1 MFKKMILIQK
11 RVKNPEQNNKKKTP
25 NSALLTKHLKIL
37 NCLVSSRQDYIT
49 IDLLRF
55 FSYNSKLNLP

>member
-1 MFKKMILIQK
+1 MFKTNDSHSKK
-11 RVKNPEQNNKKKTP
+11 GKKNPNKITKKKTP
-25 NSALLTKHLKIL
+25 NSALLIKHCL

-55 FSYNSKLNLP
+55 FSYNSKLNIP

>member
-1 MFKKMILIQK
+1 MFKTNDSHSKKGNKPPTKL
-11 RVKNPEQNNKKKTP
+11 KKKKNT
-25 NSALLTKHLKIL
+25 NSALLTKHCL

-55 FSYNSKLNLP
+55 FSCNSKLNLP

>member
-1 MFKKMILIQK
+1 MFKTNDSHSKK
-11 RVKNPEQNNKKKTP
+11 GKKTPNKVTKKTTP
-25 NSALLTKHLKIL
+25 NSALLTKHCL